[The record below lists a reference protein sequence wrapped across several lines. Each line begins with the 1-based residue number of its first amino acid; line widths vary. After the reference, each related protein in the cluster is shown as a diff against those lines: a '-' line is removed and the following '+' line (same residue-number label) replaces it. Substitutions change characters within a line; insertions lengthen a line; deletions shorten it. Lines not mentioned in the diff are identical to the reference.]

1 MNPSNDPLVFDVG
14 RTAEL
19 SLRVSVASLARVV
32 FPNPED
38 GELMLALEHKATLL
52 PGEERVIIKA
62 QPFGGAVRILD
73 LQVLQTLIGD
83 FHFDSERSRS
93 EQDFRLFIRPSDWK
107 AVRDFCLREFGRQG
121 DSALESDPAR
131 ELVEEFQDALGI
143 ELRPD
148 QYRLKPVGT
157 VLEDE
162 PVQTRNVR
170 AAGWPT
176 VRVYRT
182 FEAQILDPALCR
194 AMLAN
199 DAENSSEVLQNLAL
213 DDARQGG
220 LRRANAMLVVSMQR
234 VRDAYLALSPDQRSR
249 PFPFRNTIL
258 DGNVPAVLEGIS
270 ASKYRI
276 VQSAH

>member
-1 MNPSNDPLVFDVG
+1 MNPSNDLPIFGVG

-32 FPNPED
+32 FPIPED

-52 PGEERVIIKA
+52 PGEERVVVKA

-73 LQVLQTLIGD
+73 LQALRSLIGD

-107 AVRDFCLREFGRQG
+107 AVRDFCLREFGRVE
-121 DSALESDPAR
+121 DSALESDPGR

-148 QYRLKPVGT
+148 QYMVEPAGT
-157 VLEDE
+157 VLENE
-162 PVQTRNVR
+162 PARTRNVR

-176 VRVYRT
+176 VRVYQT
-182 FEAQILDPALCR
+182 FEAQILDPALCW

-199 DAENSSEVLQNLAL
+199 DAGNSSEILRGLAL

-220 LRRANAMLVVSMQR
+220 PGRANGMLVASMQG
-234 VRDAYLALSPDQRSR
+234 VCDAYLALSPDQRSR
-249 PFPFRNTIL
+249 PLPFRDTIL
-258 DGNVPAVLEGIS
+258 DGNVLAILEGIS
-270 ASKYRI
+270 ASNYRI

>member
-1 MNPSNDPLVFDVG
+1 MNPSNDPPVFGVG

-32 FPNPED
+32 FPHPED

-52 PGEERVIIKA
+52 PGEERLVVKA

-73 LQVLQTLIGD
+73 LRALGSLIGD

-107 AVRDFCLREFGRQG
+107 SVRDFCLREFGRQE

-148 QYRLKPVGT
+148 QYLVEPVGT
-157 VLEDE
+157 VLENE

-176 VRVYRT
+176 VRVYRV

-199 DAENSSEVLQNLAL
+199 DAENSSEVLRNLAL

-220 LRRANAMLVVSMQR
+220 LGRANAMLVAPMQG
-234 VRDAYLALSPDQRSR
+234 VRDAYLAQSPDQRNR
-249 PFPFRNTIL
+249 PLPFRSTIL
-258 DGNVPAVLEGIS
+258 DGNVPVVLEGIAVLNFGS
-270 ASKYRI
+270 S
-276 VQSAH
+276 